1 MNAIARH
8 FMRKDGTITELE
20 GYFVI
25 LAILIRLLIPI
36 ALLTFGYYAGYNQR
50 GVAGLTEIFGYFEL

>member
-1 MNAIARH
+1 MNAIAQH

-36 ALLTFGYYAGYNQR
+36 ALLTFGYYAGYHQW
-50 GVAGLTEIFGYFEL
+50 GVAELT